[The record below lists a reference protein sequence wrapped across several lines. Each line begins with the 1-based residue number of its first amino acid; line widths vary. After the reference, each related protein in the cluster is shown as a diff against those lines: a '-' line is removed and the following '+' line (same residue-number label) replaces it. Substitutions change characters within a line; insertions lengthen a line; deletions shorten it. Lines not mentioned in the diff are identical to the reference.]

1 MSTKQV
7 RRAGPF
13 GIGSFFRLY
22 NLQVTWRLRS
32 RCYSSP
38 SCWRPVSASPSLRW
52 RRRAPSS
59 PSAAAAT
66 CGSSTS
72 LAAAGKLEAILF
84 DCDGVLADTERDG
97 HRLAFNRAFANSLI
111 DEEWSIER
119 YGKLLETGGGKER
132 MIAHW
137 DEVGFPP
144 VIPILGRYEKI
155 ANLQW

>member
-1 MSTKQV
+1 MASSFPLLLLPFMLAAGLCVAFSPVATTSTV
-7 RRAGPF
+7 
-13 GIGSFFRLY
+13 L
-22 NLQVTWRLRS
+22 
-32 RCYSSP
+32 
-38 SCWRPVSASPSLRW
+38 
-52 RRRAPSS
+52 

-66 CGSSTS
+66 CGSSAS

-137 DEVGFPP
+137 DEVGFPS
-144 VIPILGRYEKI
+144 VIPILGRY
-155 ANLQW
+155 ARRSRTCMRRRLRYSTS